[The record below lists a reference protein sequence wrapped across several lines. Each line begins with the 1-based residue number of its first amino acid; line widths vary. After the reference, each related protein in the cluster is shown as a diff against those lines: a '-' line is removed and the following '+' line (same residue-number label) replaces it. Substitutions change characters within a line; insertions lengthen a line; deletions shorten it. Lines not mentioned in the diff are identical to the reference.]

1 MAKNYKRAQAV
12 ISLKNARYNFLE
24 VKSKLKPSTK
34 ICCVVKADAYG
45 HGAVKLSKLYQSLG
59 AHFFATATFEE
70 AVTLRNNGI
79 TKPIL
84 ILGYTSPTLSKLI
97 ESYNLSQT
105 VHSKEYAEVLLRVCK
120 KQNAKIKIHLKID
133 TGLNRIGFVCQNK
146 ETSNLNDAVKLL
158 LNDNFILEGIY
169 THFACSDD
177 YKKGKSYTY
186 KQQSNF
192 LFAIKYLKSKGL
204 NFQIKHAGN
213 SAVVYNYP
221 KFCLDMVRVGI
232 VLYGISPSKL
242 LKEKPKLKKVLTLKT
257 IIESV
262 KTVKKGCS
270 VGYGL
275 ECITKKDIKVATL
288 PVGYADGILRS
299 IYKSDYRVLVNGVKC
314 PFIGRVNMDKCTI
327 DVTGVNAKV
336 FDEVLIFGND
346 KNSNIENFAKNC
358 KTIPYEVACLISNR
372 VEKYYD

>member
-1 MAKNYKRAQAV
+1 MPKNYKRAQAV

-45 HGAVKLSKLYQSLG
+45 HGAVELSKLYQSLG

-84 ILGYTSPTLSKLI
+84 ILGYTPPFYAKQLEIL
-97 ESYNLSQT
+97 NLSQT
-105 VHSKEYAEVLLRVCK
+105 VYSKEYGIALLKACK
-120 KQNAKIKIHLKID
+120 RQSAKIKIHLKID

-146 ETSNLNDAVKLL
+146 QTSNLNDAVKVLK
-158 LNDNFILEGIY
+158 NDNFILEGIF

-177 YKKGKSYTY
+177 YKKGKSYTC

-213 SAVVYNYP
+213 SAVVYNYL

-242 LKEKPKLKKVLTLKT
+242 LKEKPK
-257 IIESV
+257 
-262 KTVKKGCS
+262 
-270 VGYGL
+270 
-275 ECITKKDIKVATL
+275 
-288 PVGYADGILRS
+288 
-299 IYKSDYRVLVNGVKC
+299 
-314 PFIGRVNMDKCTI
+314 
-327 DVTGVNAKV
+327 
-336 FDEVLIFGND
+336 
-346 KNSNIENFAKNC
+346 
-358 KTIPYEVACLISNR
+358 
-372 VEKYYD
+372 